1 MTDMTS
7 NNQNY
12 SDLLNALSLIL
23 AVENLKQNEAQ
34 SQYNDVHR
42 ANDEQAELLLKEI
55 NDRFAEQNENID
67 LILKILRVHTE
78 KLNTIYERLLEFE

>member
-1 MTDMTS
+1 MADVTS
-7 NNQNY
+7 NIPNY

-34 SQYNDVHR
+34 SQYNDVHK
-42 ANDEQAELLLKEI
+42 ANDEQAELILEKI
-55 NDRFAEQNENID
+55 NNRFVEQNENID

-78 KLNTIYERLLEFE
+78 KLNTIYERLLEF

>member
-1 MTDMTS
+1 MADVTS
-7 NNQNY
+7 NIPNY

-34 SQYNDVHR
+34 SQYNDVHK
-42 ANDEQAELLLKEI
+42 ANDEQAELLLEKI
-55 NDRFAEQNENID
+55 NERFAEQNENID

-78 KLNTIYERLLEFE
+78 KLNTIYERLLEF

>member
-1 MTDMTS
+1 MADMTS
-7 NNQNY
+7 NSPNY

-34 SQYNDVHR
+34 SQYNDVHK

-55 NDRFAEQNENID
+55 NERFAKQNENID

>member
-1 MTDMTS
+1 MTN

-34 SQYNDVHR
+34 SQYNDVHK

-67 LILKILRVHTE
+67 RILKIQQNHTE
-78 KLNTIYERLLEFE
+78 ILNKILDKLGGLNE